1 MQPIAHLRIAITPNA
16 IVNNIQHASKVYY
29 DRWSEEHKEENMS
42 RKRRLASVTSAGM
55 VFAMLL
61 SQSSVANLGAEVVKA
76 ADGTEKV
83 TPEDITLKN
92 SDFSG
97 DFWNDGVWKA
107 EPSTWEA
114 AVSTTHCHAYTE
126 DDVKAVV
133 QGDKST
139 GGNVVHYWMQD
150 AGKLSISQS
159 ISELP
164 AGEYTITAYVMGE
177 KSDVSFT
184 LGDSKSEK
192 ESVTAWG
199 EWKEITKTFEVGED
213 KSDVNAGIYV
223 DIEAGGYGYIDHI
236 NLEGKTVKTDNKD
249 NTGESQESFRIKASK
264 SVDSEEV
271 TTGDSVSFSAKV
283 TKDGKELSAD
293 ELSKLHTYWYTDKWI
308 SGHEDGIVNDKAFSN
323 YNADKNN
330 VESLETTYAF
340 DKAGVYYIVV
350 KLQDADY
357 KDLGIVN
364 FKFTVKDPEN
374 HEAIEDN
381 DITVAKVKNLSSD
394 FIMGMD
400 ISSVISELESG
411 VVYKDFDGKV
421 INNVTDFCKFLADNG
436 INHIRVRVWNNP
448 YDSNG
453 NGYGGGDNDVAKAK
467 TIADACRA
475 AGIHMLVDFH
485 CSDFWADP
493 GKQQAPK
500 AWKNYTLEQKE
511 NAVKS
516 FIEESLNTIDY
527 EKNVVDMVQVGNETT
542 SSFIGES
549 EVENMCKLFSAGSN
563 GVKTYNKDVKVVIH
577 VTNPEKGT
585 VTKWAKNLY
594 TYKVGYDILA
604 TSYYPYWHGSL
615 DNLKSEFKK
624 VKNSYGKDVMV
635 AETSYAYTLEN
646 SDGHDNTVREGNN
659 DDRTTNNCTEPF
671 SVQGQATSIRNLIE
685 AVNDAGGLGVYYW
698 EPAWLTVGDTTGL
711 TGDAYDQK
719 VAENKLK
726 WEKYGS
732 GWASSYAGEY
742 DAKDAGKWYGGS
754 AVDNEAMFY
763 PDGTATAG
771 LKVWNYVKTG
781 AIARTIGVENI
792 ENASATGIAG
802 QDITL
807 PETVNVTY
815 NTDTVA
821 EKVTWNTDGVD
832 FTKKGTYTVEG
843 TIKFSKN
850 IDRGEYKGK
859 TSATVKC
866 TVVVKETNLIAD
878 SGDAGFEKADN
889 FTADNKIVDA
899 VSYTKGDNKSGKAC
913 AHWYNGGS
921 EATEATITYEKEIT
935 LAAGEYTFE
944 YVGQGA
950 SGDELYA
957 KVVGAD
963 GNVIAQGENAALDGW
978 KNWKYPTVSFKL
990 DKETSVKL
998 VVGIVSAAGGW
1009 GTADDLYLYQTK
1021 AYDSSDDKNDDKK
1034 DDNTGDVVDP
1044 DKKDDTTDS
1053 DKPSIDD
1060 KKDDI
1065 NTDDS
1070 NKNDNK
1076 NDNTG
1081 KNDNISNS
1089 ASSSTPTTDKTL
1101 TAGAVVSSTADS
1113 RTTVKDTKGIL
1124 PATAKSAKTSDG
1136 NNTYM
1141 WLVLAMAGIGVTIA
1155 AASKKKQQSL

>member
-1 MQPIAHLRIAITPNA
+1 
-16 IVNNIQHASKVYY
+16 
-29 DRWSEEHKEENMS
+29 MS
-42 RKRRLASVTSAGM
+42 RKRRLASVTSAGL

-76 ADGTEKV
+76 ADDTEKWTDTGKIV
-83 TPEDITLKN
+83 N
-92 SDFSG
+92 G
-97 DFWNDGVWKA
+97 DFANADTIGGDWTISIPKDTDTWKYGSDA
-107 EPSTWEA
+107 ENGYYCIWGNQSDTPID
-114 AVSTTHCHAYTE
+114 VSMSQT
-126 DDVKAVV
+126 VKLPAGTYKVAM
-133 QGDKST
+133 KST
-139 GGNVVHYWMQD
+139 GRTNGL
-150 AGKLSISQS
+150 KLK
-159 ISELP
+159 
-164 AGEYTITAYVMGE
+164 AGEY
-177 KSDVSFT
+177 
-184 LGDSKSEK
+184 
-192 ESVTAWG
+192 
-199 EWKEITKTFEVGED
+199 
-213 KSDVNAGIYV
+213 VNS
-223 DIEAGGYGYIDHI
+223 DIEASTWSTDKNDWILTETDEFT
-236 NLEGKTVKTDNKD
+236 LEGENDVVISVAGTTDTNTKD
-249 NTGESQESFRIKASK
+249 GCAIDDIVLYQKETLDDKADSEKNQEGYKI
-264 SVDSEEV
+264 SVDKTEV
-271 TTGDSVSFSAKV
+271 TVEKGEKVDLTAKV
-283 TKDGKELSAD
+283 TYNGKELS
-293 ELSKLHTYWYTDKWI
+293 ELPDGVSLWWWVDKWTEHGDH
-308 SGHEDGIVNDKAFSN
+308 SDGLDDGTWNKDETGKKLT
-323 YNADKNN
+323 ADY
-330 VESLETTYAF
+330 TT
-340 DKAGVYYIVV
+340 KSAGKYYIAAE
-350 KLQDADY
+350 L
-357 KDLGIVN
+357 KDSDNNSFDI
-364 FKFTVKDPEN
+364 KFITITSTETENSGTVEN
-374 HEAIEDN
+374 N

-685 AVNDAGGLGVYYW
+685 AVNDAGGIGVYYW